1 LCKAELEK
9 AAKHLQDKN
18 YHPNSIGVQF
28 VQIGDEEEATK
39 MLKELAEADVH
50 VRWFYPSSVVIP
62 GAY

>member
-1 LCKAELEK
+1 
-9 AAKHLQDKN
+9 
-18 YHPNSIGVQF
+18 VQF